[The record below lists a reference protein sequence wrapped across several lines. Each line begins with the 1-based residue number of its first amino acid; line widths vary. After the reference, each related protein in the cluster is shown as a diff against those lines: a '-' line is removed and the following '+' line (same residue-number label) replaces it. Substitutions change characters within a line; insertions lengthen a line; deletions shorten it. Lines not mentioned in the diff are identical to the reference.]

1 MKAKLAAGAL
11 YAALL
16 AVAALAYADDPHR
29 FRDVPWGVSEEVLRL
44 RVPTQSCSEVDGSAE
59 FGTRRCRARND
70 VKFGTL
76 TPAAVFFY
84 FRNDMLVAWRVTSYP
99 RFRAALAKMLME
111 EYGRPTVV
119 YKGDHVAWKGGTSD
133 VDFVGGPGSD
143 VVEAV
148 TKAELVTREAERQER
163 ARRAASA
170 AKPGSAAPASAAR

>member
-16 AVAALAYADDPHR
+16 AVAALAYADEPR
-29 FRDVPWGVSEEVLRL
+29 GFRDVPWGASEEMLRL
-44 RVPTQSCSEVDGSAE
+44 RIPTQSCGEVDGSAE

-111 EYGRPTVV
+111 ENGRPTVV
-119 YKGDHVAWKGGTSD
+119 YKGAGTSD
-133 VDFVGGPGSD
+133 VNFVGGAGSD

-170 AKPGSAAPASAAR
+170 AKPGAAAPASAAR